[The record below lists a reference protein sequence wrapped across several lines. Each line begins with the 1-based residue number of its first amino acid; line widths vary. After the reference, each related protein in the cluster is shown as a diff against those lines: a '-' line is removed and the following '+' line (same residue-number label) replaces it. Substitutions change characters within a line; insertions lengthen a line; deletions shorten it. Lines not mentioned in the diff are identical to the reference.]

1 MVSRIT
7 VHHSAVVLRDNRKT
21 PTQLRTFR
29 QITRLG
35 AGRISPTTPAHRSAR
50 QRLPRPALV
59 VRRRHQHQLQ
69 PERALLV
76 VALGNPQ
83 VQEVSSASSAWDLA
97 VAEWP
102 W

>member
-1 MVSRIT
+1 M
-7 VHHSAVVLRDNRKT
+7 
-21 PTQLRTFR
+21 
-29 QITRLG
+29 
-35 AGRISPTTPAHRSAR
+35 
-50 QRLPRPALV
+50 